1 MSLLPICGKILER
14 LMFNEIINFFI
25 ENKLSLNQSGFKL
38 RDSCINKLL
47 SITHEI
53 YQSFVGREVRSVFL
67 DISKALDKVCHDGII
82 QKLTQHGISRNL
94 LNLLHDFLK
103 QRKQRVVLSGHGKI
117 SMLEYHKVPS
127 LVLCCFLFT

>member
-1 MSLLPICGKILER
+1 
-14 LMFNEIINFFI
+14 MFNEIINFFI

-82 QKLTQHGISRNL
+82 
-94 LNLLHDFLK
+94 
-103 QRKQRVVLSGHGKI
+103 
-117 SMLEYHKVPS
+117 
-127 LVLCCFLFT
+127 